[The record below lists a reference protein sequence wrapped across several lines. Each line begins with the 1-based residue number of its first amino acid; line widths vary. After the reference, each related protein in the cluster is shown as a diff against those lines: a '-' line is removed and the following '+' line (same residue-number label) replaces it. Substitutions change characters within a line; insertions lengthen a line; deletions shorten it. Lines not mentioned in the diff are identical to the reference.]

1 MKALIALV
9 LGAFFI
15 SLNPVC
21 AQTEG
26 QKQEWSEHIVEAV
39 RSKNFTWIISKSD
52 SLLST
57 KISDSLM
64 VQTFTGLEGM
74 YGKNTGFEKGA
85 WKNSGKIQIY
95 TVAIVYENGILD
107 LSVSWDSTEKISG
120 FFLKPKVQ
128 KWSRPDYADSVE
140 VIEEEVFVGKDP
152 WSLPATFSFPAGKSS
167 FPAVVLVHGSGP
179 NDRDESIGGVK
190 VFKDIAYG
198 LAAQGI
204 AVLRYEK
211 RTKFY
216 AKELSDSAS
225 VTLNQEVI
233 EDAVA
238 ALNWVAARKEVNTVV
253 LAGHSLGAMMAPSIC
268 ELYKPD
274 GVVLMAGS
282 PRFLGDIVIEQFR
295 YLADAYPDNKQYASA
310 LEEAEPL
317 YAHLISQ
324 KFTANTPLDSCLLGI
339 PAPYWMEVKKL
350 TLCESLRKLKS
361 PVLVVKGERDY
372 QVTLKDFEAYQT
384 CTSGLK
390 NFEYKLLPGLNHCFV
405 FGKGASI
412 PSEYTK
418 QDHVSASF
426 IQELSGFVNKV
437 NPKRNK

>member
-1 MKALIALV
+1 MKGLIALV
-9 LGAFFI
+9 FGAFLI
-15 SLNPVC
+15 SLNQIC
-21 AQTEG
+21 AQTEV

-39 RSKNFTWIISKSD
+39 SSKNFTWIVLKSD

-57 KISDSLM
+57 KISDSLLI
-64 VQTFTGLEGM
+64 QTFNGLEGM
-74 YGKNTGFEKGA
+74 YGKNTGFEKGS
-85 WKNSGKIQIY
+85 WKTYGKVQVY
-95 TVAIVYENGILD
+95 AVPMVYENGILE
-107 LSVSWDSTEKISG
+107 LSVSWDTTEKISG

-128 KWSRPDYADSVE
+128 KWSRPPYADSVE
-140 VIEEEVFVGKDP
+140 VVEEEVFIGKDP
-152 WSLPATFSFPAGKSS
+152 WSLPATFSFPAGKSI
-167 FPAVVLVHGSGP
+167 FPAVVLVQGSGP

-216 AKELSDSAS
+216 AKELSDSNS
-225 VTLNQEVI
+225 VGLHQEVI

-238 ALNWVAARKEVNTVV
+238 ALNWVAGRKEVNTVV
-253 LAGHSLGAMMAPSIC
+253 LAGHSLGAMIAPSIC
-268 ELYKPD
+268 ELNIPD

-295 YLADAYPDNKQYASA
+295 YLADAYPDNKQYAAA

-324 KFTANTPLDSCLLGI
+324 KFTTSTPLDSCLLGI

-350 TLCESLRKLKS
+350 SLCESLRKLKT
-361 PVLVVKGERDY
+361 PVLVVQGERDY
-372 QVTLKDFEAYQT
+372 QVTLKDFKAYQT

-390 NFEYKLLPGLNHCFV
+390 NFEYKMLPGLNHCFV

-418 QDHVSASF
+418 QDHVSESL
-426 IQELSGFVNKV
+426 IQELAGFVNKA
-437 NPKRNK
+437 NLKRNK